1 MAKWSMIPSAE
12 GPFSGLDAMA
22 RYCFGLLYNRYQ
34 LSMRTHSEG
43 DSRISEVRTVRL
55 CDAFPYRP
63 SMRNDTSEISMSY
76 AFCIYTQG
84 DLAREMGCT
93 DRTVR
98 RCLEDLRRAGVI
110 ETKREGYNGALR
122 FFFPPVVYEYFEREE
137 RLKEYKAILA
147 GREG

>member
-1 MAKWSMIPSAE
+1 MAKWNMIPSAE
-12 GPFSGLDAMA
+12 GPFKDLDVMA

-34 LSMRTHSEG
+34 LSQQKSEEG
-43 DSRISEVRTVRL
+43 STRFSEIREVRV
-55 CDAFPYRP
+55 CDAFPGRLRTRY
-63 SMRNDTSEISMSY
+63 DTSMISLSY
-76 AFCIYTQG
+76 VFCIYTQG

-122 FFFPPVVYEYFEREE
+122 FFFPPVVYEYFVREE

-147 GREG
+147 GRKG